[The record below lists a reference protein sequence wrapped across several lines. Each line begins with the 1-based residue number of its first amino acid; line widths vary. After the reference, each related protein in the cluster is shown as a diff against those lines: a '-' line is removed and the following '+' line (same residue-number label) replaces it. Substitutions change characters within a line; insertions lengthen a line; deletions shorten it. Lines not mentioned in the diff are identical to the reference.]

1 MSFGHALYQLLI
13 GPLELLFETVFS
25 LAYRVV
31 KSPGLTI
38 VFLSL
43 AMNFLVLPLYRRA
56 DAIQTEQRDKA
67 LQMKPWVDHIKKTF
81 RGDERFMMLETYYR
95 EVGYKPTDALKGSVS
110 LLLEVPFF
118 IAAYRFLSGLSLL
131 NGVSFGPI
139 ADLGAPDGLIR
150 IGGLAIN
157 LLPILMTLINVA
169 AAAIYMKGFPLR
181 NKLQMYGMALVFL
194 VLLYGSPAGLVFYWT
209 LNNLFSLGKNIF
221 YKLKHPKRVFAV
233 ACSAIGALG
242 LIFVLFVHPMATT
255 RRQLL
260 LVGALLLLQLPLLL
274 QLLLPVI
281 RKKRAE
287 KGRKPTETALSRE
300 DSRGFLYGCV
310 FLALLTGLLIPSAI
324 EYASP
329 EEFINAYVYRHPIW
343 YVVNALLI
351 AVGTFVIW
359 FGIFYRLAGTKGKR
373 AMGIAVWIGSVCA
386 AVNYLFFGK
395 SHGNLSEMLQYDVYN
410 APSHKEMLINLLVMI
425 ALAAILYLVWK
436 KKSRIVRI
444 VVLAMCL
451 AVVGI
456 GTRNLIGVGVE
467 VADAN
472 ERVRR
477 ESGIPEIRLS
487 KTGNNVIVL
496 MLDRA
501 ISEFVPFVM
510 EEKPELMEQFAG
522 FTFYPNTLAF
532 GGATVIG
539 GPPLFGGYEYR
550 PVNLNARSDET
561 LSDKHD
567 ESLKVMPAIFSEH
580 GYHVTVSDPPLA
592 GYSLNADLR
601 VFDDYPDFTVF
612 NATGKLDQSFYEN
625 ADAVHAL
632 RDRNFFC
639 YSVYRIAPVM
649 IQSTL
654 YNRGMYNAV
663 LDESSDAA
671 ETLPVQERTGLS
683 TSNGISA
690 TFRRTYSVLVNLP
703 TITKAVDDGTDTFLL
718 MGNDTTHYGNILKE
732 PEYEPALHV
741 DNTEYDKA
749 HPTRTSWD
757 GTIIRFTTESNVVHY
772 HALMASL
779 IRLGKWM
786 DDLREQGVYDNTRII
801 LVSDHG
807 HAEDILPDTRF
818 GEEEWESILRFS
830 SFLMVK
836 DFNSR
841 TFTVDDRF
849 MTQADVPTLAL
860 KDLIENPVNPFTGNP
875 IDDAAKSEPV
885 QYLRQTG
892 PLNIPGSRDRKQFP
906 GSWVRF
912 EGHNIFDVS
921 KWKALDGELPAE

>member
-1 MSFGHALYQLLI
+1 MSFWHALYQLLI

-31 KSPGLTI
+31 NSPGLTI

-43 AMNFLVLPLYRRA
+43 AINFLVLPLYRRA

-67 LQMKPWVDHIKKTF
+67 LRMKPWVDHIKKTF

-95 EVGYKPTDALKGSVS
+95 QVGYKPTDALKGSVS

-139 ADLGAPDGLIR
+139 ADLGAPDGLLR
-150 IGGLAIN
+150 IGGLAVN

-181 NKLQMYGMALVFL
+181 NKLQMYGMALLFL

-221 YKLKHPKRVFAV
+221 YKLKHPKRVLAV

-242 LIFVLFVHPMATT
+242 LVFVLFVHPMETA

-274 QLLLPVI
+274 HLLLPVI
-281 RKKRAE
+281 RKKAAE
-287 KGRKPTETALSRE
+287 KGRVPIEAKLTRE
-300 DSRGFLYGCV
+300 DTRGFVYGCV

-324 EYASP
+324 VSASP
-329 EEFINAYVYRHPIW
+329 EEFLNAYVYRHPIW
-343 YVVNALLI
+343 YIVNALLLST
-351 AVGTFVIW
+351 GTFVIW

-373 AMGIAVWIGSVCA
+373 AMGLAVWIGSVCA

-395 SHGNLSEMLQYDVYN
+395 SHGNLSEMLQYDIYN
-410 APSHKEMLINLLVMI
+410 APPRKEMLLNLLVLF
-425 ALAAILYLVWK
+425 ALAVILFFVWK
-436 KKSRIVRI
+436 KKKQIVRVVI
-444 VVLAMCL
+444 VAMCL
-451 AVVGI
+451 VMVGLSA
-456 GTRNLIGVGVE
+456 RNLVRVGTE

-472 ERVRR
+472 ERVRQ

-487 KTGNNVIVL
+487 KTGNNVIVF

-501 ISEFVPFVM
+501 ISEFVPFIM
-510 EEKPELMEQFAG
+510 EEKPELKEQFAG
-522 FTFYPNTLAF
+522 FTYYPNTLAF

-539 GPPLFGGYEYR
+539 VPPIYGGYEYR
-550 PVNLNARSDET
+550 PVILNARTDET
-561 LSDKHD
+561 LSDKHT
-567 ESLKVMPAIFSEH
+567 ESMKVMPKIFSAH
-580 GYHVTVSDPPLA
+580 GYRVTISDPPLA
-592 GYSLNADLR
+592 GYNWNPDLR
-601 VFDDYPDFTVF
+601 EFDDCPGITVF
-612 NATGKLDQSFYEN
+612 NTTGKLDQSFYER
-625 ADAVHAL
+625 AETTHAIL
-632 RDRNFFC
+632 DRNFFC
-639 YSVYRIAPVM
+639 YSIFRIAPVV

-663 LDESSDAA
+663 IDKSSDAA
-671 ETLPVQERTGLS
+671 ETLPLQERTSPS
-683 TSNGISA
+683 TANGISE
-690 TFRRTYSVLVNLP
+690 TFRRAYSVLVNLP
-703 TITKAVDDGTDTFLL
+703 SITEAVDDDTGVFLL
-718 MGNDTTHYGNILKE
+718 MSNDATHYGNILKE

-757 GTIIRFTTESNVVHY
+757 GTVMTLATESNVVHY
-772 HALMASL
+772 HSLMASM
-779 IRLGKWM
+779 IRLGNWL
-786 DDLREQGVYDNTRII
+786 DYLREQGVYDNTRII
-801 LVSDHG
+801 IVSDHG
-807 HAEDILPDTRF
+807 HAENVLPGTQF
-818 GEEEWESILRFS
+818 GEEEWENILRFS
-830 SFLMVK
+830 SLLMVK

-841 TFTVDDRF
+841 TFAVDDRF

-860 KDLIENPVNPFTGNP
+860 SGLIENPVNPFSGNP
-875 IDDAAKSEPV
+875 IDSTAKSEPV

-892 PLNIPGSRDRKQFP
+892 AMDIPGSRNRKQLP

-912 EGHNIFDVS
+912 EGHNIFDVT
-921 KWKALDGELPAE
+921 KWKALDGELPAA

>member
-1 MSFGHALYQLLI
+1 MSFWHALYQLLI

-233 ACSAIGALG
+233 ACSAIGVLG

-260 LVGALLLLQLPLLL
+260 LVGMLLLLQLPLLL

-287 KGRKPTETALSRE
+287 KGRKPAETALSRE
-300 DSRGFLYGCV
+300 DSRAFLYGCV

-324 EYASP
+324 LHASP
-329 EEFINAYVYRHPIW
+329 QEFINTQNGQSPLW
-343 YVVNALLI
+343 YVVNALLM

-359 FGIFYRLAGTKGKR
+359 FGIFYRLAGTKGR
-373 AMGIAVWIGSVCA
+373 RTMEIAVWIGSVCA

-425 ALAAILYLVWK
+425 ALATILYLVWK
-436 KKSRIVRI
+436 KKKQIARIAA
-444 VVLAMCL
+444 LAMCL
-451 AVVGI
+451 AVLGLSLKNV
-456 GTRNLIGVGVE
+456 IGVQSVL
-467 VADAN
+467 ADTK
-472 ERVRR
+472 ET
-477 ESGIPEIRLS
+477 EIQEDFPQIRLS

-501 ISEFVPFVM
+501 ISAYLPYLM
-510 EEKPELMEQFAG
+510 EEKPELREQFDG
-522 FTFYPNTLAF
+522 FTYYPNTLAF
-532 GGATVIG
+532 GSATCAG
-539 GPPLFGGYEYR
+539 GPPIFGGYEYR
-550 PVNLNARSDET
+550 PIVLNHRLGET
-561 LSDKHD
+561 VTEKHN
-567 ESLKVMPAIFSEH
+567 ESLKVMPVLFDEN
-580 GYHVTVSDPPLA
+580 GYKVTVCDPPMA
-592 GYSLNADLR
+592 GYRWRPDLTIY
-601 VFDDYPDFTVF
+601 DDYPDIARYITAGSMPYDASAILG
-612 NATGKLDQSFYEN
+612 AT
-625 ADAVHAL
+625 DAF
-632 RDRNFFC
+632 RNRNFFC
-639 YSVYRIAPVM
+639 YSIYRIAPVV

-654 YNRGMYNAV
+654 YNNGEYNAADRSTV
-663 LDESSDAA
+663 EAA
-671 ETLPVQERTGLS
+671 MKSPQERSGLS
-683 TSNGISA
+683 KAEGLTDS
-690 TFRRTYSVLVNLP
+690 FMRHYLVLKHLP
-703 TITKAVDDGTDTFLL
+703 EITDVYDADENTFLFIS
-718 MGNDTTHYGNILKE
+718 NDTTHNGVMLKE
-732 PEYEPALHV
+732 PEYEPAAIV
-741 DNTEYDKA
+741 DNTAYDRA
-749 HPTRTSWD
+749 HPTRVNAD
-757 GTIIRFTTESNVVHY
+757 GREIAFTTDNQLIHY
-772 HALMASL
+772 HALAASM
-779 IRLGKWM
+779 IQLGRWM
-786 DDLREQGVYDNTRII
+786 DDLKEQGVYDNTRII
-801 LVSDHG
+801 IVSDHG
-807 HAEDILPDTRF
+807 RALHLFEETILGDEKEYEDIVTFTGL
-818 GEEEWESILRFS
+818 
-830 SFLMVK
+830 LMVK
-836 DFNSR
+836 DFNSHTFR
-841 TFTVDDRF
+841 TDPQF
-849 MTQADVPTLAL
+849 MTTADTPTLAFSG
-860 KDLIENPVNPFTGNP
+860 LIENPVNPFTGNP
-875 IDDAAKSEPV
+875 IDDAHKQDSK
-885 QYLRQTG
+885 QYILTTFVKNFVDIKDQEQISGLWYRVDG
-892 PLNIPGSRDRKQFP
+892 HDVYDR
-906 GSWVRF
+906 
-912 EGHNIFDVS
+912 S
-921 KWKALDGELPAE
+921 KWTELDGMPDEW